1 MRGSKTTKFCYR
13 ATKASC
19 PSTTLRDRAVDLE
32 STLVE
37 AKTIAAKDIAALE
50 VRVISAKSRV
60 LDEAATG
67 EKRIVNFKMEL
78 VKDREELSMVYE
90 HNVQSIGGLCSPM
103 REGVPT
109 VVDYVRWLT
118 VEVTS
123 LLEVFSSVN

>member
-1 MRGSKTTKFCYR
+1 LSEHN
-13 ATKASC
+13 
-19 PSTTLRDRAVDLE
+19 TLRDRAVDLE

-78 VKDREELSMVYE
+78 VKDRVELSMVYE

-109 VVDYVRWLT
+109 VVDYVR
-118 VEVTS
+118 
-123 LLEVFSSVN
+123 